1 LKFFR
6 QTLHFYFPSSFDF
19 KKIIAI
25 TIAFENRS
33 QINRTLILFFQPHL
47 D

>member
-1 LKFFR
+1 LNFI
-6 QTLHFYFPSSFDF
+6 FPSSFDF

-25 TIAFENRS
+25 MIAIEIPQ

>member
-1 LKFFR
+1 LLFIF
-6 QTLHFYFPSSFDF
+6 QSSFDF

-25 TIAFENRS
+25 MTLRKKMIR
-33 QINRTLILFFQPHL
+33 INQTLPEKFSSGF